1 MKHSAKAVAK
11 LAREREKLARH
22 TDAATAAGPAGS
34 ADAIALAATAG
45 SAGAATAAGP
55 AGGAVAAAKDAG
67 RTISGRTI
75 SGRAGSS
82 SQAMDT
88 GMPMARPAG
97 SVDAQRADGV
107 AAVVATGVTA
117 VSDRRRAGYLLAQLP
132 YLLVLAGVLLGL
144 VLMRGGAQAVRG
156 GTLVIASALLAGS
169 LTRLLL
175 PDGMAGLLG
184 SRRRLVDVGLLTA
197 LGVGL
202 LIAGLIVKVP
212 S

>member
-11 LAREREKLARH
+11 LAREREELARH
-22 TDAATAAGPAGS
+22 THAATA
-34 ADAIALAATAG
+34 DAE
-45 SAGAATAAGP
+45 
-55 AGGAVAAAKDAG
+55 
-67 RTISGRTI
+67 
-75 SGRAGSS
+75 
-82 SQAMDT
+82 
-88 GMPMARPAG
+88 
-97 SVDAQRADGV
+97 RADGV
-107 AAVVATGVTA
+107 APVVATGVTA
-117 VSDRRRAGYLLAQLP
+117 VSDRGRAGYLLAQLP
-132 YLLVLAGVLLGL
+132 YALVLAGVLLGL
-144 VLMRGGAQAVRG
+144 VLMRGGVQAVRG

-175 PDGMAGLLG
+175 PDAMAGLLG

>member
-22 TDAATAAGPAGS
+22 TDAATAAGPAG
-34 ADAIALAATAG
+34 
-45 SAGAATAAGP
+45 
-55 AGGAVAAAKDAG
+55 GAVAATEGADRTVSDRTVSDRTASDRTVSDRRAIDAG
-67 RTISGRTI
+67 T
-75 SGRAGSS
+75 
-82 SQAMDT
+82 
-88 GMPMARPAG
+88 PMARPAG
-97 SVDAQRADGV
+97 SVDTERAALV
-107 AAVVATGVTA
+107 ASVVTTGATA
-117 VSDRRRAGYLLAQLP
+117 VSDRRRAGYRLAQLP
-132 YLLVLAGVLLGL
+132 YVLVLTGVLLGL

-184 SRRRLVDVGLLTA
+184 SRRRLVDVGVLTA